1 MMAAMSSRP
10 SIKADHSPPA
20 FIRDPDWAEARLS
33 YSVQTLAP
41 PAVQHALE
49 LLRDR
54 LERLAPGCFLRVP
67 ANRLHV
73 SVQILASPRHDFD
86 KAAYWAGAENK
97 VRQVLG
103 DFIRSQPQP
112 FQWHFDRL
120 MAAPLGVIAAAPPDP
135 RLHILRLR
143 LLEAAPAPVGA
154 QAPYPLVHCTL
165 LRYAAPE
172 KLPGDFAD
180 QVAALPCAVDWRAER
195 LDLLQGQR
203 YPSLVATTLATFDLE
218 GA

>member
-10 SIKADHSPPA
+10 STKTDPNPPP

-41 PAVQHALE
+41 PPVQHALE
-49 LLRDR
+49 QLRDQV
-54 LERLAPGCFLRVP
+54 EMLAPGCFLRVP
-67 ANRLHV
+67 AGRLHV

-86 KAAYWAGAENK
+86 KAAYWAQAEGN
-97 VRQVLG
+97 VRHVLA
-103 DFIRSQPQP
+103 DFIRTQPQP

-120 MAAPLGVIAAAPPDP
+120 MAAKLGVIVAAPPDP
-135 RLHILRLR
+135 RLHDLRLR

-154 QAPYPLVHCTL
+154 QPPYPLVHCTL

-172 KLPGDFAD
+172 KLPEDFTAR
-180 QVAALPCAVDWRAER
+180 VAALPCAVDWHAKR

-203 YPSLVATTLATFDLE
+203 YPSLQAATLATFPLE